1 MEKNNTNNVSSQPL
15 NTVKTTEST
24 PSTSTPEASPQT
36 TTQSSTDALKQ
47 KLQEVSKNHLVS
59 FTISALTK
67 PTSTFKEKLSGF
79 SSFKKAWQLP
89 LITTGLFTILSVV
102 NTIIAKV
109 YTPAH
114 KSFFGKQV
122 AASWNWKKLDK
133 FDWFQTIFSQII
145 AYLVPVLAIT
155 AIYYI
160 ISLIFKKKSN
170 YFRLLTIAAVSSIP
184 AILTTYVLIPLGA
197 MISLNLGFIIM
208 FAGFAYSSILVYEGF
223 NQDIDYQN
231 DQRIFANTIVAITIY
246 ALAIILFT
254 SFLKQSLGDSEL
266 PTQILNNLM
275 NN

>member
-1 MEKNNTNNVSSQPL
+1 MEKNNTNNVANHL
-15 NTVKTTEST
+15 NPVGTAETNPSNPT
-24 PSTSTPEASPQT
+24 PQASAPQT
-36 TTQSSTDALKQ
+36 KTKSNADALKQ
-47 KLQEVSKNHLVS
+47 KLQEVSKNHLVN
-59 FTISALTK
+59 FVISALTK

-79 SSFKKAWQLP
+79 SDFKKAWQLP

-102 NTIIAKV
+102 NTIIVKV
-109 YTPAH
+109 YIPAH
-114 KSFFGKQV
+114 KSFFGKEV

-133 FDWFQTIFSQII
+133 FDWLQTIFSQII

-184 AILTTYVLIPLGA
+184 AILTTFILMPLGT
-197 MISLNLGFIIM
+197 IVSLNLGFIIM

-223 NQDIDYQN
+223 NQDIGYQN
-231 DQRIFANTIVAITIY
+231 DQRIFANTIVTITIY

-254 SFLKQSLGDSEL
+254 SFLKQSLGGGDL
-266 PTQILNNLM
+266 PFEALNNLF

>member
-1 MEKNNTNNVSSQPL
+1 MEENNTNNVANQPL
-15 NTVKTTEST
+15 NTNTAEPT
-24 PSTSTPEASPQT
+24 PSTPTPEASSQN
-36 TTQSSTDALKQ
+36 TTQSNTDALKQ

-59 FTISALTK
+59 FIISALTK

-122 AASWNWKKLDK
+122 AASWNWKKLEK

-145 AYLVPVLAIT
+145 AYLVPVLAVT

-170 YFRLLTIAAVSSIP
+170 YFRLLIIAAVSSIP
-184 AILTTYVLIPLGA
+184 AILTTYVLMPLGA
-197 MISLNLGFIIM
+197 MISLNLGFILM
-208 FAGFAYSSILVYEGF
+208 FAGFAYSSTLIYEGL

-231 DQRIFANTIVAITIY
+231 DQRIFANTIVIITIY
-246 ALAIILFT
+246 ALAIIIFT
-254 SFLKQSLGDSEL
+254 SFLKQSLGDSDF

>member
-1 MEKNNTNNVSSQPL
+1 MEKNNTNNVANQPL
-15 NTVKTTEST
+15 NTVNTAKTT
-24 PSTSTPEASPQT
+24 PSTSAPEVSPQT

-59 FTISALTK
+59 FIIFALIK

-133 FDWFQTIFSQII
+133 FDWFQTISSQII

-184 AILTTYVLIPLGA
+184 AILTTYVLMPLGT

-231 DQRIFANTIVAITIY
+231 DQRIFANTIVTITIY

-266 PTQILNNLM
+266 PTQILNNLI